1 MIHELLRVDVVLRQQ
16 IEKFRKSMENQV
28 KDLQVRLDEAE
39 AQALKGGKKMI
50 AKLEQRVVI
59 MKIIDSHCHLD
70 RVDLSAFG
78 GSMESLLAHAKTLSV
93 EEFSDS

>member
-1 MIHELLRVDVVLRQQ
+1 
-16 IEKFRKSMENQV
+16 
-28 KDLQVRLDEAE
+28 
-39 AQALKGGKKMI
+39 
-50 AKLEQRVVI
+50 

-93 EEFSDS
+93 EEFLCVCIDLEHFDDVFSYFHKLTLIYFVLI